1 MNPRQELILKLIVD
15 EYTHSAEPIG
25 SRYLAGLSALDVSP
39 ATIRND
45 MAELETEGYIRQP
58 HTSAGRIPTEKA
70 YLYYLRHFVEGKS
83 RKEPRQ
89 LKEAVSATHD
99 PAANMRAIAKA
110 LVELSGEMAIVGFG
124 ENASYHAGLANL
136 FGKPD
141 FRDLAIL
148 RSLSE
153 MVDRFDDVLAEV
165 YDRVQNDP
173 EVMIGRGNPFGRDM
187 SAILVKYAL
196 PDGRMGIL
204 GLVGPMRMDYAR
216 NLSLVA
222 QAKALLDANE

>member
-1 MNPRQELILKLIVD
+1 MESRKELILKLIVD
-15 EYTHSAEPIG
+15 EYTRTAEPVG
-25 SRYLAGLSALDVSP
+25 SKYLAGLTSLDVSP

-45 MAELETEGYIRQP
+45 MAELEVEGYIRPP
-58 HTSAGRIPTEKA
+58 HTSAGRVPTEKA
-70 YLYYLRHFVEGKS
+70 YLYYLRHFVEGK
-83 RKEPRQ
+83 KETRPQQ
-89 LKEAVSATHD
+89 LREAVATTHD
-99 PAANMRAIAKA
+99 PHAHVRAIAKA
-110 LVELSGEMAIVGFG
+110 LVELSGEMAIVGLG

-141 FRDLAIL
+141 FRDLTIL

-165 YDRVQNDP
+165 YDRVQSDP

-196 PDGRMGIL
+196 PDGRVGIL
-204 GLVGPMRMDYAR
+204 GLVGPMRMDYAK
-216 NLSLVA
+216 NPSLIA